1 MRRSIYI
8 TYQRGDYTGKSYWW
22 CESPLSAIS
31 GFHRYMQRKL
41 KHKHDSYRITKITH
55 SYNDANNNPINSDF
69 DVPGG
74 PNPVLC
80 LDGSLRTVEQSEIAY
95 SF

>member
-1 MRRSIYI
+1 MKRSIYI
-8 TYQRGDYTGKSYWW
+8 EYTCGDKKGRSHWW
-22 CESPLSAIS
+22 VESPLSAIS

-41 KHKHDSYRITKITH
+41 HKPHDGYRMTRIVHSYR
-55 SYNDANNNPINSDF
+55 DANDIDINSDF

-80 LDGSLRTVEQSEIAY
+80 LDGQLRDERQTELAGCA
-95 SF
+95 